1 MTYGVVFT
9 GKTALSKHTF
19 KDYSNPL
26 ARITNICSLWLLD
39 FQALTVFTDLLSE
52 IQIGYVF
59 VNGFF
64 KGCHLQQ
71 TVSKQTFLIWYDIS
85 LKDTNMNLLFKDS
98 FVHVQLILVV
108 SFL

>member
-26 ARITNICSLWLLD
+26 ARITNSCSLWLLD
-39 FQALTVFTDLLSE
+39 LQALTVFTDLLSE

-59 VNGFF
+59 GNGFF

-71 TVSKQTFLIWYDIS
+71 TVSKQTFLISYDIS

-98 FVHVQLILVV
+98 FVHVQSILVV